1 MDFFEKPLLKIS
13 SGPLQECLN
22 GEFVRVGPNP
32 KFVPVA
38 GYHWY
43 GLLLRENHSSI
54 FIALEAF
61 SVPFICTFFFCNA
74 NPFLIGILLPFLY
87 CRFDGDGYVMQSF
100 PFGML

>member
-43 GLLLRENHSSI
+43 DLLLRENHSSI

-61 SVPFICTFFFCNA
+61 S
-74 NPFLIGILLPFLY
+74 LPFNSINKAEYQCAWDL
-87 CRFDGDGYVMQSF
+87 
-100 PFGML
+100 LNL